1 MSHTFFLASVLTT
14 LSFADVVAQTTF
26 RPLSTD
32 RPDRTE
38 SPYSV
43 PKGWVQIESDL
54 VSHGQLEINEQTIT
68 GTSVATFNVKYG
80 VTPRFDMQF
89 VFAPWVHVHSEGP
102 GFDDTTDDTGQA
114 GVRAK
119 FNLAGNDTG
128 GAAVALLPFVFVPTR
143 GDAIFDSATW
153 GMVTP
158 VAIAIS
164 KRASLSSM
172 LGTVRV
178 NNDEWWMIGSF
189 SLGTKLVG
197 PLAGFLETYVARAG
211 FESDALDDV
220 TVDAGLTFA
229 PTDAWQLDTGVYYG
243 VTDNTEHWRV
253 FVGASARFS
262 LSD

>member
-1 MSHTFFLASVLTT
+1 MSRTFLFTSFLAT
-14 LSFADVVAQTTF
+14 LCALDVEAQTTV

-43 PKGWVQIESDL
+43 PKGWLQIESDL
-54 VSHGQLEINEQTIT
+54 VSHGQLEIDQQTIT
-68 GTSVATFNVKYG
+68 GTSVAAFNVKYG
-80 VTPRFDMQF
+80 VTPRFDMQL
-89 VFAPWVHVHSEGP
+89 VFSPWVHVHSEGP
-102 GFDDTTDDTGQA
+102 GFDESTNDTGQA
-114 GVRAK
+114 GLRGK
-119 FNLAGNDTG
+119 INLVGNDSE

-153 GMVTP
+153 GIVTP
-158 VAIAIS
+158 VGIA
-164 KRASLSSM
+164 
-172 LGTVRV
+172 
-178 NNDEWWMIGSF
+178 
-189 SLGTKLVG
+189 VG
-197 PLAGFLETYVARAG
+197 EQAGFLETYVARAG
-211 FESDALDDV
+211 FESDALDDI

-262 LSD
+262 LS